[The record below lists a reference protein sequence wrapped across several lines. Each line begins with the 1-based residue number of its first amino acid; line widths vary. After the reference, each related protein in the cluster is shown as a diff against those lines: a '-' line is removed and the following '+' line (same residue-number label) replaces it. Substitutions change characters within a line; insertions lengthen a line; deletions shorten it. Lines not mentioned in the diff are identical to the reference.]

1 MTKTRVPTQ
10 KRSIEKREKIV
21 KAGFDL
27 FCEKGYYK
35 TNTAEIAK
43 YAGVSTGALYSYF
56 EDKRQ
61 IFIESFHQ
69 HLDAISSALLQ
80 QLTSLPEQLDLSTFI
95 KKWIEVYID
104 LYAKSNHALVQLR
117 LVIVDDEEINHH
129 FSALE
134 NTYFSN
140 IANILETLGQEIKRR
155 RRAKGWTQEHLA
167 QLVDLTPCSIM
178 YIENRSQHTSLN
190 AFYKHLLLLPFHL
203 LCLYLQTLP
212 LPQLCRFPFLPKKP
226 FRNL

>member
-61 IFIESFHQ
+61 IFIEAFHQ
-69 HLDAISSALLQ
+69 HLDTISSALLQ
-80 QLTSLPEQLDLSTFI
+80 QLTSLPELLDLSTFI
-95 KKWIEVYID
+95 EKWIEVYID

-117 LVIVDDEEINHH
+117 LVIVDDEEINRH
-129 FSALE
+129 FSDLE

-140 IANILETLGQEIKRR
+140 IADILKTRGITCGNLFEKVYVSCILIDSLRQEKTSFSHNGLNFEILQEQVKQNILKMLS
-155 RRAKGWTQEHLA
+155 
-167 QLVDLTPCSIM
+167 D
-178 YIENRSQHTSLN
+178 
-190 AFYKHLLLLPFHL
+190 
-203 LCLYLQTLP
+203 
-212 LPQLCRFPFLPKKP
+212 
-226 FRNL
+226 

>member
-104 LYAKSNHALVQLR
+104 LYAKSNHALVQPR
-117 LVIVDDEEINHH
+117 LVIIVDEEINHH

-140 IANILETLGQEIKRR
+140 IANILETRGIICANLFEKVYISCILIDSLRQEKTSFSHSGLNFEIIKE
-155 RRAKGWTQEHLA
+155 Q
-167 QLVDLTPCSIM
+167 V
-178 YIENRSQHTSLN
+178 
-190 AFYKHLLLLPFHL
+190 KHNIFQMLSA
-203 LCLYLQTLP
+203 
-212 LPQLCRFPFLPKKP
+212 
-226 FRNL
+226 

>member
-1 MTKTRVPTQ
+1 MTKTRTPTQ

-61 IFIESFHQ
+61 IFIEAFHQ
-69 HLDAISSALLQ
+69 HLDTISSTLLHE
-80 QLTSLPEQLDLSTFI
+80 LSNLPRTSDLLSFI
-95 KKWIEVYID
+95 EEWIKIYID

-140 IANILETLGQEIKRR
+140 IASLLKDRGIICDNLFEKVYISCILIDSLRQEKTSFSHDRLSFEIVKEEIKQNIF
-155 RRAKGWTQEHLA
+155 KMLS
-167 QLVDLTPCSIM
+167 D
-178 YIENRSQHTSLN
+178 
-190 AFYKHLLLLPFHL
+190 
-203 LCLYLQTLP
+203 
-212 LPQLCRFPFLPKKP
+212 
-226 FRNL
+226 

>member
-10 KRSIEKREKIV
+10 KRSIEKREKII

-61 IFIESFHQ
+61 IFIEAFHQ
-69 HLDAISSALLQ
+69 HIDTISSSLLQ
-80 QLTSLPEQLDLSTFI
+80 QLANLSEALDLSTFI
-95 KKWIEVYID
+95 EKWIEIYID

-117 LVIVDDEEINHH
+117 LVIVDDEEVNHH
-129 FSALE
+129 FSDLE
-134 NTYFSN
+134 DTYFSN
-140 IANILETLGQEIKRR
+140 IATILNARGIICDNQFEKIYISCILIDALRQEKTSFSHNGLNFETLKEQVKQNILKILS
-155 RRAKGWTQEHLA
+155 A
-167 QLVDLTPCSIM
+167 
-178 YIENRSQHTSLN
+178 
-190 AFYKHLLLLPFHL
+190 
-203 LCLYLQTLP
+203 
-212 LPQLCRFPFLPKKP
+212 
-226 FRNL
+226 

>member
-10 KRSIEKREKIV
+10 KRSIEKRQKIV

-43 YAGVSTGALYSYF
+43 YASVSTGALYSYF

-61 IFIESFHQ
+61 IFIEAFQQ
-69 HLDAISSALLQ
+69 HLDAISSELLQ
-80 QLTSLPEQLDLSTFI
+80 QLISLPELLELSTFI
-95 KKWIEVYID
+95 EKWIEVYID

-117 LVIVDDEEINHH
+117 LVIVDDKEINHH

-140 IANILETLGQEIKRR
+140 IADILKTRGIICADLFEKVYISCILIDSLRQEKTSFSHNGLDFEIIK
-155 RRAKGWTQEHLA
+155 KQVK
-167 QLVDLTPCSIM
+167 QSIFQM
-178 YIENRSQHTSLN
+178 LST
-190 AFYKHLLLLPFHL
+190 
-203 LCLYLQTLP
+203 
-212 LPQLCRFPFLPKKP
+212 
-226 FRNL
+226 

>member
-10 KRSIEKREKIV
+10 KRSIEKRQKIV

-61 IFIESFHQ
+61 IFIEAFQQ
-69 HLDAISSALLQ
+69 HLDAISSELLQ
-80 QLTSLPEQLDLSTFI
+80 QLISLPEVLELSTFI
-95 KKWIEVYID
+95 EKWIEGYIN

-117 LVIVDDEEINHH
+117 LVIVDDKEINHH

-140 IANILETLGQEIKRR
+140 IADILKTRGIICADLFEKVYISCILIDSLRQEKTSFSHNGLDFKIIK
-155 RRAKGWTQEHLA
+155 KQVK
-167 QLVDLTPCSIM
+167 QSIFQM
-178 YIENRSQHTSLN
+178 LST
-190 AFYKHLLLLPFHL
+190 
-203 LCLYLQTLP
+203 
-212 LPQLCRFPFLPKKP
+212 
-226 FRNL
+226 

>member
-10 KRSIEKREKIV
+10 KRSIEKRQKIV

-61 IFIESFHQ
+61 IFIEAFQQ
-69 HLDAISSALLQ
+69 HLDAISSELLQ
-80 QLTSLPEQLDLSTFI
+80 QLISLPEVLELSTFI
-95 KKWIEVYID
+95 EKWMDVYID
-104 LYAKSNHALVQLR
+104 LYAKSNLALVQLR
-117 LVIVDDEEINHH
+117 LVIADDKEINHH

-134 NTYFSN
+134 NFSN
-140 IANILETLGQEIKRR
+140 IANILKTRGIICADLFEKVYISCILIDSLRQEKTSFSHNGLDFEIIK
-155 RRAKGWTQEHLA
+155 KQVK
-167 QLVDLTPCSIM
+167 QSIFQM
-178 YIENRSQHTSLN
+178 LST
-190 AFYKHLLLLPFHL
+190 
-203 LCLYLQTLP
+203 
-212 LPQLCRFPFLPKKP
+212 
-226 FRNL
+226 

>member
-10 KRSIEKREKIV
+10 KRSIEKRQKIV

-61 IFIESFHQ
+61 IFIEAFQQ
-69 HLDAISSALLQ
+69 HLDAISSELLQ
-80 QLTSLPEQLDLSTFI
+80 QLISLPEVLELSTFI
-95 KKWIEVYID
+95 EKWIEGYIN

-117 LVIVDDEEINHH
+117 LVIVDDKEINHH

-140 IANILETLGQEIKRR
+140 IADILKTRGIICADLFEKVYISCILIDSLRQEKTSFSHNGLDFEIIK
-155 RRAKGWTQEHLA
+155 KQVK
-167 QLVDLTPCSIM
+167 QSIFQM
-178 YIENRSQHTSLN
+178 LST
-190 AFYKHLLLLPFHL
+190 
-203 LCLYLQTLP
+203 
-212 LPQLCRFPFLPKKP
+212 
-226 FRNL
+226 

>member
-61 IFIESFHQ
+61 IFIEAFHQ
-69 HLDAISSALLQ
+69 HLDTISSALLQ
-80 QLTSLPEQLDLSTFI
+80 QLTSLPELLDLSTFI
-95 KKWIEVYID
+95 EKWIGVYID

-129 FSALE
+129 FSDLE

-140 IANILETLGQEIKRR
+140 IVAILKTRGITCADLFEKVYVSCILIDSLRQEKTTFSHNGLNFEILQEQVKQNIVKMLS
-155 RRAKGWTQEHLA
+155 
-167 QLVDLTPCSIM
+167 D
-178 YIENRSQHTSLN
+178 
-190 AFYKHLLLLPFHL
+190 
-203 LCLYLQTLP
+203 
-212 LPQLCRFPFLPKKP
+212 
-226 FRNL
+226 

>member
-10 KRSIEKREKIV
+10 KWSIEKRQKIV

-61 IFIESFHQ
+61 IFIEAFQQ
-69 HLDAISSALLQ
+69 HLDAISSELLQ
-80 QLTSLPEQLDLSTFI
+80 QLISLPEVLELSTFI
-95 KKWIEVYID
+95 EKWIEGYIN

-117 LVIVDDEEINHH
+117 LVIVDDKEINHH

-140 IANILETLGQEIKRR
+140 IADILKTRGIICADLFEKVYISCILIDSLRQEKTSFSHNGLDFEIIK
-155 RRAKGWTQEHLA
+155 KQVK
-167 QLVDLTPCSIM
+167 QSIFQM
-178 YIENRSQHTSLN
+178 LST
-190 AFYKHLLLLPFHL
+190 
-203 LCLYLQTLP
+203 
-212 LPQLCRFPFLPKKP
+212 
-226 FRNL
+226 

>member
-21 KAGFDL
+21 RAGFDL

-69 HLDAISSALLQ
+69 HLDMISSALLQ
-80 QLTSLPEQLDLSTFI
+80 QLTSLPELLDLSTFI
-95 KKWIEVYID
+95 EKWIEVYID

-129 FSALE
+129 FSDLE

-140 IANILETLGQEIKRR
+140 IAAILRTRGITCDDLFEKVYVSCILIDSLRQEKTSFSHNGLNFEILQEQVKQNILNMLS
-155 RRAKGWTQEHLA
+155 
-167 QLVDLTPCSIM
+167 D
-178 YIENRSQHTSLN
+178 
-190 AFYKHLLLLPFHL
+190 
-203 LCLYLQTLP
+203 
-212 LPQLCRFPFLPKKP
+212 
-226 FRNL
+226 

>member
-10 KRSIEKREKIV
+10 KRSIEKRQKIV

-61 IFIESFHQ
+61 IFIEAFQQ
-69 HLDAISSALLQ
+69 HLDAISSELLQ
-80 QLTSLPEQLDLSTFI
+80 QLISLPEVLELSTFI
-95 KKWIEVYID
+95 EKWIEGYID

-117 LVIVDDEEINHH
+117 LVIVDDKEINHH

-140 IANILETLGQEIKRR
+140 IADILKTRGIICAKKKKKVYISCILIDSLRQEKTSFSHNGLDFEIIK
-155 RRAKGWTQEHLA
+155 KQVK
-167 QLVDLTPCSIM
+167 QSIFQM
-178 YIENRSQHTSLN
+178 LST
-190 AFYKHLLLLPFHL
+190 
-203 LCLYLQTLP
+203 
-212 LPQLCRFPFLPKKP
+212 
-226 FRNL
+226 

>member
-69 HLDAISSALLQ
+69 HLDAISSALLK
-80 QLTSLPEQLDLSTFI
+80 QLTSLPEQLELSAFI
-95 KKWIEVYID
+95 EKWIDAYID

-117 LVIVDDEEINHH
+117 LVIVDDEDINHH
-129 FSALE
+129 FSDLE

-140 IANILETLGQEIKRR
+140 IADILKTRGITCADLFEKVYVSCILIDSLRQEKTSFSHNGLNFEILQEQIKQNILNML
-155 RRAKGWTQEHLA
+155 
-167 QLVDLTPCSIM
+167 S
-178 YIENRSQHTSLN
+178 N
-190 AFYKHLLLLPFHL
+190 
-203 LCLYLQTLP
+203 
-212 LPQLCRFPFLPKKP
+212 
-226 FRNL
+226 

>member
-10 KRSIEKREKIV
+10 KRSIEKRQKIV

-61 IFIESFHQ
+61 IFIEAFQQ
-69 HLDAISSALLQ
+69 HLDAISSELLQ
-80 QLTSLPEQLDLSTFI
+80 QLISLPEVLELSTFI
-95 KKWIEVYID
+95 EKWIEGYIN

-117 LVIVDDEEINHH
+117 LVIVDDKEINHH

-140 IANILETLGQEIKRR
+140 IADILKTRGIICAALFEKVYISCILIDSLRQEKTSFSHNGLDFEIIK
-155 RRAKGWTQEHLA
+155 KQVK
-167 QLVDLTPCSIM
+167 QSIFQM
-178 YIENRSQHTSLN
+178 LST
-190 AFYKHLLLLPFHL
+190 
-203 LCLYLQTLP
+203 
-212 LPQLCRFPFLPKKP
+212 
-226 FRNL
+226 

>member
-10 KRSIEKREKIV
+10 KRSIEKRQKIV

-61 IFIESFHQ
+61 IFIEAFQQ
-69 HLDAISSALLQ
+69 HLDAISSELLQ
-80 QLTSLPEQLDLSTFI
+80 QLISLPEVLELSTFI
-95 KKWIEVYID
+95 EKWIEGYIN

-117 LVIVDDEEINHH
+117 LVIVDDKEINHH

-140 IANILETLGQEIKRR
+140 IADILKTRGIICADLFEKVYISCILIDSLRQEKTSFSHNGLDFEIIK
-155 RRAKGWTQEHLA
+155 KQVKQSVFQMLST
-167 QLVDLTPCSIM
+167 
-178 YIENRSQHTSLN
+178 
-190 AFYKHLLLLPFHL
+190 
-203 LCLYLQTLP
+203 
-212 LPQLCRFPFLPKKP
+212 
-226 FRNL
+226 